1 MKIKVGLVQIS
12 PNYDDNRFY
21 MPYSIG
27 LMHAY
32 AKKYLN
38 NYDDF
43 EFLDIIYKREKV
55 EILVEKLIKAEI
67 VFFSAYVWNFI
78 ISSMVAK
85 KLKILNKE
93 VKIVFG
99 GPQVDTDNIE
109 EFLKENNFIDLAC
122 FGEGETIF
130 KGILE
135 NFETRDFSKVL
146 GISYI
151 DKNKNLIKT
160 KPAPIIENVDTIPS
174 LFLSG
179 VFDSTFKKEEKW
191 IAINETNRGCPYNCT
206 YCNWGGTVGE
216 KVRFFSIERIKQE
229 IKWFSEHK
237 IDLLFICDANFGLYE
252 RDLEIVKF
260 LAKCKAETGFPEKI
274 FVSSS
279 KKFNDCVYEIF
290 KIFAES
296 NFGINASLAL
306 QSTNKE
312 TLKAIKR
319 YNFSLEEFR
328 EAKNRLTKNKILSI
342 TDLIIGLPNE
352 TYESFKEG
360 VSEIISHGQND
371 RIIFS
376 NLFILPNTEMN
387 KKEYQEKYGFITKK
401 LNLVYR
407 HGELQD
413 LKSEVHEIQE
423 TVISTNTLSKE
434 DWIKCNIFGNMTSLI
449 YHNKLLQIPMLVIN
463 SLKGTSFSSMI
474 ESLLSNTEST
484 IFNELKNLFKI
495 DILQMIE
502 EDFSYNELC
511 SKWFNIYW
519 RPEELAF
526 IKVVIEYGLD
536 NFYAD
541 AKNILFKD
549 LTEEEKII
557 VNDAIELNK
566 KLIIVPFIEKDFTY
580 KTNYNIVEFYNS
592 ILNGDKIDIIKKEN
606 LIKIKSSK
614 KYFDS
619 VKKWSKELVWWQ
631 FRLGA
636 YLYEYEEI
644 V

>member
-1 MKIKVGLVQIS
+1 VKIKVGLVQIS

-27 LMHAY
+27 ILQAY
-32 AKKYLN
+32 AKKHLS

-43 EFLDIIYKREKV
+43 EFLDIIYKREN
-55 EILVEKLIKAEI
+55 VEKLTEKLIEAEI
-67 VFFSAYVWNFI
+67 VFFSTYVWNFI
-78 ISSMVAK
+78 ISSIVAK
-85 KLKILNKE
+85 NLKKLNKE
-93 VKIVFG
+93 VVIVFG

-130 KGILE
+130 KSILE

-146 GISYI
+146 GISYL
-151 DKNKNLIKT
+151 DENKKLIKT
-160 KPAPIIENVDTIPS
+160 NPAPIIENVDTIPS

-229 IKWFSEHK
+229 IKWFSDNK

-360 VSEIISHGQND
+360 VSEIISHGQHD

-387 KKEYQEKYGFITKK
+387 KREYQEKYGFKTKK

-413 LKSEVHEIQE
+413 LKSEIHEIQE
-423 TVISTNTLSKE
+423 TVISTNTLNKE

-474 ESLLSNTEST
+474 ELLLDSTESR

-536 NFYAD
+536 NFYKD

-549 LTEEEKII
+549 LTEEEKDI
-557 VNDAIELNK
+557 VNDAMELNK
-566 KLIIVPFIEKDFTY
+566 KLIIIPFIEKDFTY

-592 ILNGDKIDIIKKEN
+592 ILNGNKIDIIKKEN